1 MRIMGLDVGDKRI
14 GVAISDPMGWTA
26 QPHSV
31 LHRTSPAHDFA
42 YLTELCRQQQIE
54 MIVLGLPL
62 NMNGSVGPRAQLV
75 RAFAAELSVST
86 GLAVDFWDERL
97 STKSAQRTLLEA
109 DVSRKKRKGVI
120 DKLAAVHILQG
131 YLDSRSRLDRFD
143 ETHNKL

>member
-31 LHRTSPAHDFA
+31 VHRTSQSQDFA
-42 YLTELCRQQQIE
+42 HLAELCSAQQIE
-54 MIVLGLPL
+54 IIVVGLPL
-62 NMNGSVGPRAQLV
+62 NMNGSVGPRAELV
-75 RAFAAELSVST
+75 RQFAAELSAFT
-86 GLAVDFWDERL
+86 GLGVDFWDERL
-97 STKSAQRTLLEA
+97 STKSAERTLLAA
-109 DVSRKKRKGVI
+109 DVSRQKRKGVI

-143 ETHNKL
+143 ENPNKL